1 MKIMKTTI
9 SALAMAVLLT
19 PQAEARSLDKIFAEC
34 GIGAAIF
41 PTNNAAAAVSNII
54 WDLGT
59 TATSSDISSPESC
72 KGKSSEIAMFIGSTY
87 DKLEVEVAAGKG
99 EYVETLAKMSGK
111 SVAEIRNEFSKV
123 VESKE
128 YATMTKLEKA
138 DKLHTIAAF

>member
-1 MKIMKTTI
+1 MKFMKITL
-9 SALAMAVLLT
+9 SALAIAVLMT
-19 PQAEARSLDKIFAEC
+19 PQAEARSLEKIFAEC

-41 PTNNAAAAVSNII
+41 PTNGTAAALSNII

-72 KGKSSEIAMFIGSTY
+72 KGRNSQIAMFIGSTY

-111 SVAEIRNEFSKV
+111 SVSEIRSEFSKV
-123 VESKE
+123 VGSEE
-128 YATMTKLEKA
+128 YTTMTKLEKA
-138 DKLHTIAAF
+138 DKLHTIAVF